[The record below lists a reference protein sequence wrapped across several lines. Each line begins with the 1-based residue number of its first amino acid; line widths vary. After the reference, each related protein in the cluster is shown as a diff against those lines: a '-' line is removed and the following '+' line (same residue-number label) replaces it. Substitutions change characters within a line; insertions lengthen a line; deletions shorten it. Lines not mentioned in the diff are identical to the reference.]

1 MPTLT
6 LCSQNEI
13 GGVHSSAEI
22 SNYYEDSML
31 DTLDS
36 MLDWYISLKATTD
49 FSFIYTK
56 ATYF

>member
-31 DTLDS
+31 D
-36 MLDWYISLKATTD
+36 WFISLKAPTD